1 MKHIPNEIF
10 DKAVFINEIYS
21 IRNQNDVDKSFFVI
35 DKINSF
41 DVKLKQDVIKKF
53 GSIKL
58 LQEVPVQQT
67 MIGGLLENDVSITAD
82 QKKCINDKIR
92 IFFDD
97 LKVKL

>member
-1 MKHIPNEIF
+1 MLKLKLIQLRNHFEQTKSSSKRGAFCCILDINMKHIPNEIF

-58 LQEVPVQQT
+58 LQEVPV
-67 MIGGLLENDVSITAD
+67 
-82 QKKCINDKIR
+82 
-92 IFFDD
+92 
-97 LKVKL
+97 

>member
-58 LQEVPVQQT
+58 LQEVPV
-67 MIGGLLENDVSITAD
+67 
-82 QKKCINDKIR
+82 
-92 IFFDD
+92 
-97 LKVKL
+97 